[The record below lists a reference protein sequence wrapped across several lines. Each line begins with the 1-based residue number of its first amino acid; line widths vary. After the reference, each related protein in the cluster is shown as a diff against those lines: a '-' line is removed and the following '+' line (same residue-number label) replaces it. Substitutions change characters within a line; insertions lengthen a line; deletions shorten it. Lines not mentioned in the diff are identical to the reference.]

1 MVKVHIISGF
11 LGAGKTTL
19 IRKLIT
25 NIKGEKVIIENEFGE
40 VGIDGEILE
49 RENYNVVEL
58 AEGCICCSLK
68 TDFEESIKSVMRDY
82 KPEHIIIEPTG
93 VGLLSDILKVF
104 TETDLKDK
112 AVLTLPITVVDPL
125 EYLLHIE
132 SFGSFFRDQ
141 IANAGIIVLSKTQ
154 LADKENISKVIK
166 SIRKIN
172 SNCEI
177 ISENW
182 DNFTPIEYNELTNI
196 EYSLSKSDIKFVE
209 IEENIGEELS
219 SISIGEPKDFTK
231 QELEER
237 LEKLTDDEYG
247 NLVRAKGFVS
257 GSDGDL
263 EFSYVNTSFQIRDNE
278 LKNNNRICF
287 IGKNLNKD
295 KLLEEFK
302 KEC

>member
-166 SIRKIN
+166 SIREIN